1 MIYSLF
7 KRMIQPALRRL
18 TLFAFIILSAHPSL
32 SAQSSEKH
40 YLIKAGQLY
49 DAEQNAFLKN
59 QQILIKGNRIVKVG
73 EKLEVPP
80 NTQVFNYPNATVT
93 PGLIDAHTHVLTSQG
108 ITEEL
113 AADAI
118 LRSSEHRVLRAVK
131 HLKSYLAAGFTT
143 IRDVGN
149 SGQYL
154 DIELRQALERG
165 DIEGPRMFVSGPII
179 GSMDGQLTS
188 GFPLRKFDHIARSE
202 QSLISGVEEASKAV
216 KEHIARGVDLI
227 KILAIGNSLTLS
239 LEEMKAIVQTA
250 HAHRLKVTAHCDRDW
265 AAHAAIQAGV
275 DGIEHAYGFKQATLD
290 TMAQKGIYVVPT
302 YGSVAGM
309 VYYRKLAKQDY
320 KLEDLQQE
328 FAASWGKW
336 VLAIRKAGLLMV
348 AGSDAYYNLGVERGD
363 WAKQT
368 LRGYSDAGLSP
379 EDVLQSAT
387 SNAAKILS
395 RTGELGTLKVNAV
408 ADLVVFDG
416 DLKQN
421 FSQALFDV
429 ALVMKQGRIE
439 FQKSQP

>member
-1 MIYSLF
+1 MFMRMLQTVFRGFAFCMFVILF
-7 KRMIQPALRRL
+7 AHPLLRAQPA
-18 TLFAFIILSAHPSL
+18 
-32 SAQSSEKH
+32 EKY
-40 YLIKAGQLY
+40 YLIKAGQFY
-49 DAEQNAFLKN
+49 DAEKNVFLKD
-59 QQILIKGNRIVKVG
+59 QQILVKGSRIVKVG
-73 EKLEVPP
+73 AKLDVPA
-80 NTQVFNYPNATVT
+80 TAQVLNFPNATVT

-118 LRSSEHRVLRAVK
+118 MRSSEHRVLRAVK
-131 HLKSYLAAGFTT
+131 HLRSYLDAGFTT

-154 DIELRQALERG
+154 DIELRQAIERR
-165 DIEGPRMFVSGPII
+165 DIDGPRMFVSGPII

-188 GFPLRKFDHIARSE
+188 GFPLRKFDHVARSE
-202 QSLISGVEEASKAV
+202 QSLVSGVEEASKAV

-227 KILAIGNSLTLS
+227 KILAIGNNLTLS

-250 HAHRLKVTAHCDRDW
+250 HAHRIKVTAHCDRDW

-275 DGIEHAYGFKQATLD
+275 DGIEHAYGFKQTTLD

-302 YGSVAGM
+302 YGSIDGM

-320 KLEDLQQE
+320 KLDELRKE

-336 VLAIRKAGLLMV
+336 VMDIRKAGLLMV
-348 AGSDAYYNLGVERGD
+348 AGSDAYYNLGVPRGE

-387 SNAAKILS
+387 INAAKILS
-395 RTGELGTLKVNAV
+395 RSDELGVLKANAL
-408 ADLVVFDG
+408 ADIVVFDG
-416 DLKQN
+416 DPKQN
-421 FSQALFDV
+421 FGQMLFDV
-429 ALVMKQGRIE
+429 ALVMKEGRIE
-439 FQKSQP
+439 FQKPQPSGR

>member
-1 MIYSLF
+1 
-7 KRMIQPALRRL
+7 MIQILLRCFTSL
-18 TLFAFIILSAHPSL
+18 TFIILFAHSSL
-32 SAQSSEKH
+32 KAQPAEKH
-40 YLIKAGQLY
+40 YLLKAGLLY
-49 DAEQNAFLKN
+49 DAEKNAFVKG
-59 QQILIKGNRIVKVG
+59 QQILIKGSRIIQVG
-73 EKLEVPP
+73 AKLDVPP
-80 NTQVFNYPNATVT
+80 NTQVLDFPHATVA

-131 HLKSYLAAGFTT
+131 YLKSYLAAGFTS

-154 DIELRQALERG
+154 DVELRQALERR
-165 DIEGPRMFVSGPII
+165 DIDGPRMFVSGPII

-188 GFPLRKFDHIARSE
+188 GFPLRKFDHVARSE
-202 QSLISGVEEASKAV
+202 QSLVSGAEEASKAV

-227 KILAIGNSLTLS
+227 KILAIGNRLTLS

-302 YGSVAGM
+302 YGSVDGM
-309 VYYRKLAKQDY
+309 AYYRKLTKQDY
-320 KLEDLQQE
+320 KLDELKKE
-328 FAASWGKW
+328 FADSWGKW
-336 VLAIRKAGLLMV
+336 VLAIRKAGLHMV
-348 AGSDAYYNLGVERGD
+348 AGSDAYYDIGVPRGD

-368 LRGYSDAGLSP
+368 LRGYWDAGLTP
-379 EDVLQSAT
+379 EEVLQSST
-387 SNAAKILS
+387 INAARILNQ
-395 RTGELGTLKVNAV
+395 TGELGVIKANAL
-408 ADLVVFDG
+408 ADIVVFNG

-429 ALVMKQGRIE
+429 ALVMKEGRIE
-439 FQKSQP
+439 FQKTQP

>member
-1 MIYSLF
+1 
-7 KRMIQPALRRL
+7 MIQILLRCFTSL
-18 TLFAFIILSAHPSL
+18 TFIILFAHSSL
-32 SAQSSEKH
+32 KAQPAEKH
-40 YLIKAGQLY
+40 YLLKAGLLY
-49 DAEQNAFLKN
+49 DAEKNAFVKG
-59 QQILIKGNRIVKVG
+59 QQILIKGSRIIQVG
-73 EKLEVPP
+73 AKLDVPL
-80 NTQVFNYPNATVT
+80 NTQVLDFPHATVA

-131 HLKSYLAAGFTT
+131 YLKSYLAAGFTS

-154 DIELRQALERG
+154 DVELRQALERR
-165 DIEGPRMFVSGPII
+165 DIDGPRMFVSGPII

-188 GFPLRKFDHIARSE
+188 GFPLRKFDHVARSE
-202 QSLISGVEEASKAV
+202 QSLVSGAEEASKAV

-227 KILAIGNSLTLS
+227 KILAIGNRLTLS

-302 YGSVAGM
+302 YGSVDGM
-309 VYYRKLAKQDY
+309 AYYRKLTKQDY
-320 KLEDLQQE
+320 KLDELKKE
-328 FAASWGKW
+328 FADSWGKW
-336 VLAIRKAGLLMV
+336 VLAIRKAGLHMV
-348 AGSDAYYNLGVERGD
+348 AGSDAYYDIGVPRGD

-368 LRGYSDAGLSP
+368 LRGYWDAGLTP
-379 EDVLQSAT
+379 EEVLQSST
-387 SNAAKILS
+387 INAARILNQ
-395 RTGELGTLKVNAV
+395 TGELGVIKANAL
-408 ADLVVFDG
+408 ADIVVFNG

-429 ALVMKQGRIE
+429 ALVMKEGRIE
-439 FQKSQP
+439 FQKTQP

>member
-1 MIYSLF
+1 MF
-7 KRMIQPALRRL
+7 KRMIQTALRSFI
-18 TLFAFIILSAHPSL
+18 LFAFVILAAHPFL
-32 SAQSSEKH
+32 RAQPPEKH
-40 YLIKAGQLY
+40 YLIKAGQFY
-49 DAEQNAFLKN
+49 DAERNVFLKD
-59 QQILIKGNRIVKVG
+59 QQILIKGTRIVKVG
-73 EKLEVPP
+73 TKLDVPT
-80 NTQVFNYPNATVT
+80 NTQVLNYPNATVT

-108 ITEEL
+108 ITEDL

-131 HLKSYLAAGFTT
+131 HLRSYLDAGFTT

-154 DIELRQALERG
+154 DIELRQALQRH
-165 DIEGPRMFVSGPII
+165 DIDGPRMFVSGPII

-202 QSLISGVEEASKAV
+202 QSLVSGVEEASKAV

-227 KILAIGNSLTLS
+227 KILAIGNNLTLS

-250 HAHRLKVTAHCDRDW
+250 HANRLKVTAHCDRDW
-265 AAHAAIQAGV
+265 AAHAAIEAGV
-275 DGIEHAYGFKQATLD
+275 DGIEHAYGFKQTTLD
-290 TMAQKGIYVVPT
+290 TMARKGIYVVPT
-302 YGSVAGM
+302 YGSIDGM
-309 VYYRKLAKQDY
+309 AYYRKLTNQAY
-320 KLEDLQQE
+320 KLDELQKE

-336 VLAIRKAGLLMV
+336 VKDIRKAGLLMV

-387 SNAAKILS
+387 ANAAKILS
-395 RTGELGTLKVNAV
+395 RAGELGVIKANAL
-408 ADLVVFDG
+408 ADLVVFNG
-416 DLKQN
+416 DMKQD

-429 ALVMKQGRIE
+429 TLVMKEGRIE

>member
-1 MIYSLF
+1 MF
-7 KRMIQPALRRL
+7 ERMIQTVLRSF
-18 TLFAFIILSAHPSL
+18 TLITLVSLSAHPL
-32 SAQSSEKH
+32 LRAQPTEKH
-40 YLIKAGQLY
+40 YLIKTGQFY
-49 DAEQNAFLKN
+49 DAERNVFLKD
-59 QQILIKGNRIVKVG
+59 QQILVKGTRIVKVG
-73 EKLEVPP
+73 TKLEVPA
-80 NTQVFNYPNATVT
+80 NTQVLNYPNATVT

-154 DIELRQALERG
+154 DIELRQALERR
-165 DIEGPRMFVSGPII
+165 DVDGPRMFVSGPII

-202 QSLISGVEEASKAV
+202 QTLISGVEEASKAV

-275 DGIEHAYGFKQATLD
+275 DGIEHAYGFKQTTLD

-302 YGSVAGM
+302 YGSVDGM
-309 VYYRKLAKQDY
+309 AYYRKLTNQDY
-320 KLEDLQQE
+320 RLDELQKE

-336 VLAIRKAGLLMV
+336 VKDIRKAGLLMV
-348 AGSDAYYNLGVERGD
+348 AGSDAYYNLGVARGD

-379 EDVLQSAT
+379 EDVLQSTT

-395 RTGELGTLKVNAV
+395 RTGELGVLKASAL
-408 ADLVVFDG
+408 ADLVVFNG
-416 DLKQN
+416 DMKQN

-429 ALVMKQGRIE
+429 ALVMKEGRIE
-439 FQKSQP
+439 FQKPQP